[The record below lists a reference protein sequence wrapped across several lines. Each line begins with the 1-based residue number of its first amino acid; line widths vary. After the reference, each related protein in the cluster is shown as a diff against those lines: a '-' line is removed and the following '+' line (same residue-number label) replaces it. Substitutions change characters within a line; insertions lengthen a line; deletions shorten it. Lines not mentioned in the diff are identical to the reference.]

1 MKEAAMAQPAE
12 PNIAAATST
21 LERNFPENQRAF
33 LPISVELQH
42 TLQHIVDDVVIRL
55 GCVGAM
61 VATLE
66 GGVALP
72 VQAYSLAANNG
83 LLAQLEERAG
93 LRLIGPEAVVYLDDK
108 KYRQN
113 LSFRAV
119 KGDRGR
125 PEKYVVSDQL
135 YDLLRP
141 FVDEGLAAM
150 AQQALGV
157 KQVVAV
163 PFFLEEQV
171 VGNLFAANSQPFSAR
186 DIEFLTAFGYQA
198 ATAIQSQRH
207 LAQAEALERVILVL
221 QANITDETQVLQT
234 VVDAVVQTLG
244 YAGAMVATLEPD
256 NALPVRAYA
265 VDFAGS
271 MLRQLEERA
280 GVSLVG
286 PRAVTYLDEN
296 KYKDNLSVRAV
307 RGAEGRPENY
317 LVSDEL
323 YDLFRPVVNRPISRL
338 IQRLTAIQQVIAV
351 PFYLEDEVVGNLFA
365 ATRKEQFSE
374 REIKI
379 LTAFGQQAAVGIRNA
394 RLYRKAEERRQIA
407 QMFGKMAFSA
417 TASVHTLRNHL
428 GAFRTFLK
436 LVELMPTMTAER
448 QQRVL
453 ASAADIG
460 ERINDATK
468 TLDNLHEPWRDKP
481 DVPTSVNNSLTWALR
496 ELFPRVRINEDS
508 GELDTAAGIILH
520 RSLAADLPNIHT
532 SPDMLIEAFRV
543 LIKNGVEAIQE
554 HKKEGALWLT
564 TSLAGDSTVVVTIR
578 DSGIG
583 IKPENLRRIF
593 DMGWSTK
600 QGQGMGFGLFWA
612 KDYIEGLGGVIQV
625 TSVWKQGTTFRLSL
639 PAVTQEADNL

>member
-1 MKEAAMAQPAE
+1 VKEAAMAHPAV
-12 PNIAAATST
+12 PKITAAAST
-21 LERNFPENQRAF
+21 HGQNSPESQRPF
-33 LPISVELQH
+33 LPIPVELQH
-42 TLQHIVDDVVIRL
+42 TLQQIVDDVVARL
-55 GCVGAM
+55 GCLGAM

-72 VQAYSLAANNG
+72 VQAYSLGADNG
-83 LLAQLEERAG
+83 LLAQLEEKAG
-93 LRLIGPEAVVYLDDK
+93 LRLIGPESVVYLDDK
-108 KYRQN
+108 KYRHN

-119 KGDRGR
+119 KGNHGR
-125 PEKYVVSDQL
+125 PEKYVVSDHL

-141 FVDEGLAAM
+141 FVDESLATM

-171 VGNLFAANSQPFSAR
+171 VGNLFAASSQPFSPR

-207 LAQAEALERVILVL
+207 LAEAEALERVILVL

-234 VVDAVVQTLG
+234 IVDAVVQTLG
-244 YAGAMVATLEPD
+244 YAGAIVATLEPD

-265 VDFAGS
+265 VDMAPKL
-271 MLRQLEERA
+271 LRQLEEQA
-280 GVSLVG
+280 GMSLIG
-286 PRAVTYLDEN
+286 PKAVTYLDAD

-317 LVSDEL
+317 LVSNEL

-338 IQRLTAIQQVIAV
+338 IQQLTGIKQVIAV

-365 ATRKEQFSE
+365 ATRKPQFSE

-436 LVELMPTMTAER
+436 LVELLPTMPPER
-448 QQRVL
+448 QQRIH
-453 ASAADIG
+453 AFGADIL
-460 ERINDATK
+460 ERINDAAK

-496 ELFPRVRINEDS
+496 ELFPKVRINEES
-508 GELDTAAGIILH
+508 GDLDTAAGIMLH
-520 RSLAADLPNIHT
+520 RSLAADLPNVHT

-543 LIKNGVEAIQE
+543 LIKNAVEAIQE
-554 HKKEGALWLT
+554 HKKEGELWLAT
-564 TSLAGDSTVVVTIR
+564 FLERDATVVVTIR

-583 IKPENLRRIF
+583 IKPENLRRIYE
-593 DMGWSTK
+593 MGWSTK

-612 KDYIEGLGGVIQV
+612 KDYIEGLGGNITVQ
-625 TSVWKQGTTFRLSL
+625 SVWKQGTTFRLTL
-639 PAVTQEADNL
+639 PAASEG